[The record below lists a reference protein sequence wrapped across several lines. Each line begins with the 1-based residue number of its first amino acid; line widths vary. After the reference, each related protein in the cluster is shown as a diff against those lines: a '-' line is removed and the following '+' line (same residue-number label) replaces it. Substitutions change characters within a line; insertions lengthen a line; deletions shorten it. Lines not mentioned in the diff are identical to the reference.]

1 MSDTATAPK
10 PKTGLP
16 PRPKK
21 AHWFFGN
28 VYYLLKD
35 PIPYFQESAAQF
47 NGIYTLTSRLI
58 NLVVITE
65 PEYVKHVMQD
75 NNKNYI
81 KWFKNDVLELIL
93 GRGLLTSEGDFWRKQ
108 RRLAQPAFHKE
119 RLAKMVDTMITCT
132 EQQIKKLEQ
141 LADKRNVDISTEMME
156 LTLNIVAGAMFSS
169 EVKGAID
176 VVSHEIENASVM
188 ATARFNNPFRLPI
201 KYPTPANLRERKSIQ
216 NLDDVLNP
224 IIKERRKSTEH
235 FDDLLAMLM
244 EAKDED
250 TGEQMSDQQLRDET
264 MTIFLAGHET
274 TALALSWLWYLLDK
288 NPAEAQKLYD
298 EIDKV
303 MQGRTPTMEDL
314 QRMPVTRMVMDEA
327 LRMYPP
333 AWLIMRENLEDDFIG
348 GYRIPKGY
356 TFMIPTYT
364 IHHDPKLW
372 PEPNAFRPERF
383 SKENAKTHHRFAY
396 FPFGGGP
403 RQCIGNNFALMEM
416 QLIIIMMLQK
426 FRFKVTAGFEPVKHP
441 MITLRMLNGMRVDI
455 ARRAS

>member
-1 MSDTATAPK
+1 MPNTATSPR
-10 PKTGLP
+10 PVQTLP
-16 PRPKK
+16 PYPKK

-35 PIPYFQESAAQF
+35 PISYLRECSPQF
-47 NGIYTLTSRLI
+47 KGVYRLSSRLI
-58 NLVVITE
+58 KIVVITD
-65 PEYVKHVMQD
+65 PEYVKWVMLD
-75 NNKNYI
+75 NNKNYK

-93 GRGLLTSEGDFWRKQ
+93 GKGLLTSEGDFWRKQ

-119 RLAKMVDTMITCT
+119 RLVKMVDTMVSCT
-132 EQQIKKLEQ
+132 QQQITKLEQ
-141 LADKRNVDISTEMME
+141 LSNKKDIDISKEMME
-156 LTLNIVAGAMFSS
+156 LTLNIVGGAMFSS
-169 EVKGAID
+169 VVKGAIE
-176 VVSHEIENASVM
+176 VVSAEIEHTSEM

-201 KYPTPANLRERKSIQ
+201 KYPTPANLRERKSVK

-224 IIKERRKSTEH
+224 IIRERRKSTEQFH
-235 FDDLLAMLM
+235 DLLAMLM

-298 EIDKV
+298 EIDQV
-303 MQGRTPTMEDL
+303 TQGRVPTLDDL
-314 QRMPVTRMVMDEA
+314 QHMPFTRMVMDEA
-327 LRMYPP
+327 LRLYPP
-333 AWLIMRENLEDDFIG
+333 AWMIMRENLEDDEVG
-348 GYRIPKGY
+348 GYQIPKGY
-356 TFMIPTYT
+356 TFMIPVYE

-372 PEPNAFRPERF
+372 EEPDAFRPERF
-383 SKENAKTHHRFAY
+383 SKENAKSHHRFAY

-416 QLIIIMMLQK
+416 QIIIVMMLQK
-426 FRFKVTAGFEPVKHP
+426 FRFKVSLGFKPEMYP
-441 MITLRMLNGMRVDI
+441 MVTLRMKHGMRMNIEGRV
-455 ARRAS
+455 